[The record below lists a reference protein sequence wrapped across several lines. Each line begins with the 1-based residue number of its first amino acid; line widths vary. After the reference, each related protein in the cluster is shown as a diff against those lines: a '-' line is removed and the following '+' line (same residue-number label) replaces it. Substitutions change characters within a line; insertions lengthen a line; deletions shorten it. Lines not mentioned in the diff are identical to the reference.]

1 MTADSPA
8 HELAA
13 HLRSVAG
20 ETLRDDTD
28 WTIAETADGCEV
40 VLPDECI
47 RIDRYH
53 SPNESVRWEL
63 TLRADGDIVGKSGPY
78 ESIETVGR
86 QLQTLL
92 TSEVRY
98 TVCCDG

>member
-1 MTADSPA
+1 MTADASH
-8 HELAA
+8 HELAT
-13 HLRSVAG
+13 HLGSVTG

-28 WTIAETADGCEV
+28 WTIAKTADGCEV
-40 VLPDECI
+40 VLPDERI

-53 SPNESVRWEL
+53 SPDESVRWEL
-63 TLRADGDIVGKSGPY
+63 TLQADGDIVGKSGPY
-78 ESIETVGR
+78 ESIATVGKR
-86 QLQTLL
+86 LQTLL